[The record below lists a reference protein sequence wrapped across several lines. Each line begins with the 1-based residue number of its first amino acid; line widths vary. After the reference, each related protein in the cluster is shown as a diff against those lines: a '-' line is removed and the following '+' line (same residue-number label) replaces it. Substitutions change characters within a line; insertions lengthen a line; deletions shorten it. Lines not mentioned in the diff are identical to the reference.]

1 MRITRSNGCFS
12 VCLVIIATFHLAYS
26 SGFGRIC
33 PKYPSMPKFNVTAFL
48 GKWYEVERTFYLPEI
63 ASSCTTLTF
72 EHDNEGADSERILEI
87 AINSI
92 NHWTG
97 SPSQNVGHATRES
110 ESSSIMDFQFE
121 SRLPNA
127 ISRFLPGAGRYQV
140 LFTDYDNFAILWSCS
155 SFGSL
160 GYADQI
166 WLMGRNR
173 TDFLLD
179 TRTTIHDSLIQL
191 GLDPE
196 RLVLSKND
204 YCPDV

>member
-1 MRITRSNGCFS
+1 
-12 VCLVIIATFHLAYS
+12 
-26 SGFGRIC
+26 
-33 PKYPSMPKFNVTAFL
+33 MPKFNVTAFL

-72 EHDNEGADSERILEI
+72 GQDNERVDSDRTLEI
-87 AINSI
+87 SIDSI
-92 NHWTG
+92 NQWTG
-97 SPSQNVGHATRES
+97 SPSENIGHARRES
-110 ESSSIMDFQFE
+110 ESSSIMDFQFA

-160 GYADQI
+160 GYTDQI
-166 WLMGRNR
+166 WLLGRNR
-173 TDFLLD
+173 TDFVLD

-204 YCPDV
+204 YCPEL

>member
-1 MRITRSNGCFS
+1 MKRTYSNGCFS
-12 VCLVIIATFHLAYS
+12 VCLVIIATVHFAYS
-26 SGFGRIC
+26 SGFGRLC
-33 PKYPSMPKFNVTAFL
+33 PKYPSMPKFNITMFL

-72 EHDNEGADSERILEI
+72 DQDNERSDSDRTLDISI
-87 AINSI
+87 DSI
-92 NHWTG
+92 NQWTG
-97 SPSQNVGHATRES
+97 SPSQNIGHASRES
-110 ESSSIMDFQFE
+110 ENSSIMDFQFT

-160 GYADQI
+160 GYTDQI
-166 WLMGRNR
+166 WLLGRNR
-173 TDFLLD
+173 TDFVLD

-204 YCPDV
+204 YCPEL